1 MLFFWLLVL
10 AHGLA
15 DFILQT
21 DAISAAKCK
30 NKWTGYA
37 YHGLAVFICTF
48 AAVHFYCWKSALLA
62 AGLVTVVHLSLDW
75 LKNIGR
81 ALYAKILKK
90 EARAGMPGL
99 LMDQALHLLTLLWVW
114 RLLDRPVD
122 TAVAGFYAG
131 VLAPLGQFSGA
142 EKVVSGLAVYTLVAF
157 GGAVLIRFAL
167 DQVFP
172 PGYIDGKQRKKLGK
186 APSPVADQQGKEL
199 DKVPSPIADAQGKEL
214 DKVPIPVADE
224 QGKELVTVSDS
235 VVDGPG
241 KEVAV
246 GKYIGIL
253 ERILILTL
261 TVTGNISAIGI
272 VFAAKSIAR
281 FNELSKKQF
290 AEYYLVGTL
299 LSFLLALAGGMALVR
314 IWALISS

>member
-1 MLFFWLLVL
+1 M
-10 AHGLA
+10 
-15 DFILQT
+15 
-21 DAISAAKCK
+21 
-30 NKWTGYA
+30 
-37 YHGLAVFICTF
+37 
-48 AAVHFYCWKSALLA
+48 A
-62 AGLVTVVHLSLDW
+62 AGLVTAAHLALDW
-75 LKNIGR
+75 LKNAGR
-81 ALYAKILKK
+81 TLFSKILKR
-90 EARAGMPGL
+90 EVRAGMPGL
-99 LMDQALHLLTLLWVW
+99 LFDQALHLFSLLWVW

-122 TAVAGFYAG
+122 TAVAGFYSG
-131 VLAPLGQFSGA
+131 VLSPLGQFSGA
-142 EKVVSGLAVYTLVAF
+142 EKVVSGLAVFTSVAF

-172 PGYIDGKQRKKLGK
+172 PGYI
-186 APSPVADQQGKEL
+186 
-199 DKVPSPIADAQGKEL
+199 
-214 DKVPIPVADE
+214 
-224 QGKELVTVSDS
+224 
-235 VVDGPG
+235 VDGPG
-241 KEVAV
+241 KEVAA

-299 LSFLLALAGGMALVR
+299 LSFLLALAGGMALVQ

>member
-21 DAISAAKCK
+21 DRISAAKCK
-30 NKWTGYA
+30 HKWQGYA
-37 YHGLAVFICTF
+37 RHGLAVFICTF
-48 AAVHFYCWKSALLA
+48 AAVHFYGWKSALLA
-62 AGLVTVVHLSLDW
+62 AGLVTAAHVALDW

-81 ALYAKILKK
+81 TLYAKILKR
-90 EARAGMPGL
+90 EARPGVPGL
-99 LMDQALHLLTLLWVW
+99 LMDQSLHLLTLLWAW

-142 EKVVSGLAVYTLVAF
+142 EKVVSGLAVYILVAF

-172 PGYIDGKQRKKLGK
+172 LGYIDGKQRKKLDK
-186 APSPVADQQGKEL
+186 APS
-199 DKVPSPIADAQGKEL
+199 
-214 DKVPIPVADE
+214 PVADE
-224 QGKELVTVSDS
+224 QGKELDIVPNPVADEQ
-235 VVDGPG
+235 G
-241 KEVAV
+241 KEVAA

-261 TVTGNISAIGI
+261 TVTGNISAISV

-281 FNELSKKQF
+281 FSELSNKQF

-299 LSFLLALAGGMALVR
+299 LSFLLALAGGMALVQ

>member
-21 DAISAAKCK
+21 NGISATKCE
-30 NKWTGYA
+30 NKWQGYA
-37 YHGLAVFICTF
+37 SHGLAVLICTF
-48 AAVHFYCWKSALLA
+48 VAVHFYGWKSALLA
-62 AGLVTVVHLSLDW
+62 AGLVTAAHVALDW

-81 ALYAKILKK
+81 TLYAKILKR
-90 EARAGMPGL
+90 EARPGVPGL
-99 LMDQALHLLTLLWVW
+99 LMDQSLHLLTLLWAW

-131 VLAPLGQFSGA
+131 VLAPLGQFPGA
-142 EKVVSGLAVYTLVAF
+142 ERVVSGLAVYTLVAF

-172 PGYIDGKQRKKLGK
+172 PGYIDDDQR
-186 APSPVADQQGKEL
+186 KEL
-199 DKVPSPIADAQGKEL
+199 DKVPN
-214 DKVPIPVADE
+214 PVADE
-224 QGKELVTVSDS
+224 QGKE
-235 VVDGPG
+235 
-241 KEVAV
+241 VAA

-261 TVTGNISAIGI
+261 TVTGNISAISV

-281 FNELSKKQF
+281 FSELSKKQF

-299 LSFLLALAGGMALVR
+299 LSFLLALAGGMALVQ

>member
-1 MLFFWLLVL
+1 MLYFWLLIL
-10 AHGLA
+10 GHGLA
-15 DFILQT
+15 DFIFQT
-21 DAISAAKCK
+21 DGISAAKCK
-30 NKWTGYA
+30 NKWQGYA
-37 YHGLAVFICTF
+37 RHGLAVFICTF
-48 AAVHFYCWKSALLA
+48 AAIHFYGWKSALLA
-62 AGLVTVVHLSLDW
+62 AGLVTAAHLALDW
-75 LKNIGR
+75 LKNAGR
-81 ALYAKILKK
+81 TLFSKILKR
-90 EARAGMPGL
+90 EVRAGMPGL
-99 LMDQALHLLTLLWVW
+99 LFDQALHLLSLLWVW

-122 TAVAGFYAG
+122 TAVAGFYSG
-131 VLAPLGQFSGA
+131 VLSPLGQFSGA

-172 PGYIDGKQRKKLGK
+172 PGYID
-186 APSPVADQQGKEL
+186 
-199 DKVPSPIADAQGKEL
+199 
-214 DKVPIPVADE
+214 
-224 QGKELVTVSDS
+224 DS
-235 VVDGPG
+235 PG
-241 KEVAV
+241 KEVAA

-299 LSFLLALAGGMALVR
+299 LSFLLALAGGMALVQ
-314 IWALISS
+314 IWALITS

>member
-172 PGYIDGKQRKKLGK
+172 PGYIDGKQRK
-186 APSPVADQQGKEL
+186 DL
-199 DKVPSPIADAQGKEL
+199 DTDSN
-214 DKVPIPVADE
+214 PVADE
-224 QGKELVTVSDS
+224 QGKELNAVPNPVADEQ
-235 VVDGPG
+235 G

-261 TVTGNISAIGI
+261 TVTGNISAIGV

-299 LSFLLALAGGMALVR
+299 LSFLLALAGGMALVQ
-314 IWALISS
+314 IWALITG